1 MKLLVLILDTKCFRF
16 SKVENCLPLYC
27 SSLNMSWWL
36 FVLAPIARAKNQIM
50 HFSVVAQGLCY
61 SAYYYS
67 GAFILE
73 ICWTSKYL
81 LLSWAYFCTYLAMF
95 WYFFLP
101 GPFKIP
107 LNPVSTTEIY
117 LPPRYL
123 SPFSFLPLKML
134 LSPWSPWFDW
144 WASHPENTSRVLN
157 KYVGND

>member
-1 MKLLVLILDTKCFRF
+1 MPVCIWGGG
-16 SKVENCLPLYC
+16 SKAFWTMLKKTA
-27 SSLNMSWWL
+27 L
-36 FVLAPIARAKNQIM
+36 FWKDGFP
-50 HFSVVAQGLCY
+50 Y

-95 WYFFLP
+95 WYFFL
-101 GPFKIP
+101 PFKIP

-144 WASHPENTSRVLN
+144 WASHPENTSRVFINMLAMIELGM
-157 KYVGND
+157 VI